1 MAALNIL
8 AFHEPL
14 IAPPI
19 LSRRQFRRFSVVFMS
34 VVSRLVFA
42 TAATALVSGAAA
54 QEACKRPGLGTAT
67 VASVRDGRT
76 LLLTDGRELRLAAI
90 EADDASRAA
99 LDTLAAGKMLRLEK
113 LGPEQ
118 DRYGRLVAI
127 AYTDDARE
135 SLQQVM
141 LAQGQARVSGRV
153 GNRPC
158 AELLLK
164 AEHTARATVRGIW
177 ADPNFAP
184 LPSHDVTRITAV
196 RGRFALVEG
205 KVLSV
210 RESGAT
216 IYVNFGRR
224 WAQDFAVTILKRHRR
239 DFAAAVIEPKE
250 LEGRRIRVR
259 GWVEQRRG
267 PMMEASVPEQIEV
280 IR

>member
-19 LSRRQFRRFSVVFMS
+19 LSRRQFRRFPVVFMS
-34 VVSRLVFA
+34 LVSRLVFA
-42 TAATALVSGAAA
+42 TAATALVSGATA
-54 QEACKRPGLGTAT
+54 QEACKLPGLGTAT

-99 LDTLAAGKMLRLEK
+99 LNALAAGRTLQLEK

-118 DRYGRLVAI
+118 DRYGRVVAI

-184 LPSHDVTRITAV
+184 LPSHDMARITAV

-239 DFAAAVIEPKE
+239 DFAAAGIEPKE

>member
-19 LSRRQFRRFSVVFMS
+19 LSRRQFRRFPVVFMS

-42 TAATALVSGAAA
+42 TAATALVSGATA
-54 QEACKRPGLGTAT
+54 QEACKLPGLGTAT

-99 LDTLAAGKMLRLEK
+99 LNALAAGRTLQLEK

-118 DRYGRLVAI
+118 DRYGRVVAI

-184 LPSHDVTRITAV
+184 LPSHDIARITAV

-239 DFAAAVIEPKE
+239 DFAAAGIEPKE

>member
-1 MAALNIL
+1 MVLT
-8 AFHEPL
+8 
-14 IAPPI
+14 
-19 LSRRQFRRFSVVFMS
+19 SVVF
-34 VVSRLVFA
+34 RLVLA
-42 TAATALVSGAAA
+42 TAATAFASGAMA
-54 QEACKRPGLGTAT
+54 QDACKLPGLGTAT
-67 VASVRDGRT
+67 VAGVRDGRT

-99 LDTLAAGKMLRLEK
+99 LNTLAAGKMLRLEK

-118 DRYGRLVAI
+118 DRYGRVVAI
-127 AYTDDARE
+127 VYTDDARQ

-141 LAQGQARVSGRV
+141 LAKGQARVSARV
-153 GNRPC
+153 GDRPC
-158 AELLLK
+158 AELLLQ
-164 AEHTARATVRGIW
+164 AERAARAAVRGLW

-184 LPSHDVTRITAV
+184 LPSHDITRITAV
-196 RGRFALVEG
+196 RGQFALVEG

-239 DFAAAVIEPKE
+239 DFAAANIDPKE

-267 PMMEASVPEQIEV
+267 PIMEASVPEQIEV

>member
-8 AFHEPL
+8 ASHKPVMV
-14 IAPPI
+14 PPI
-19 LSRRQFRRFSVVFMS
+19 LSRRQIRRFPVMIVSVA
-34 VVSRLVFA
+34 SRLMLA
-42 TAATALVSGAAA
+42 TAATAFVSHATA
-54 QEACKRPGLGTAT
+54 QEACKLPGLGTAT

-90 EADDASRAA
+90 EVNDASRTA
-99 LDTLAAGKMLRLEK
+99 LTTLAAGKVLRLEK

-118 DRYGRLVAI
+118 DRYGRVVAI
-127 AYTDDARE
+127 AYMDEAHE

-141 LAQGQARVSGRV
+141 LAQGEARVSARV
-153 GNRPC
+153 GDRPC

-164 AEHTARATVRGIW
+164 AESAARAAVRGLW

-196 RGRFALVEG
+196 RGQFALVEG

-224 WAQDFAVTILKRHRR
+224 WTQDFAVTILKRHRR
-239 DFAAAVIEPKE
+239 DFAAPNIDPKE

-267 PMMEASVPEQIEV
+267 PMMEVSVPEQIEV
-280 IR
+280 VR

>member
-19 LSRRQFRRFSVVFMS
+19 LSRRQFRRFPVVFMS

-42 TAATALVSGAAA
+42 TAATALVSGATA
-54 QEACKRPGLGTAT
+54 QEACKLPGLGTAT

-99 LDTLAAGKMLRLEK
+99 LNALAAGRTLQLEK

-118 DRYGRLVAI
+118 DRYGRVVAI

-184 LPSHDVTRITAV
+184 LPSHDIARITAV
-196 RGRFALVEG
+196 RGQFALVEG

-224 WAQDFAVTILKRHRR
+224 WTQDFAVTILKRHRR
-239 DFAAAVIEPKE
+239 DFAAAGIEPKE

>member
-1 MAALNIL
+1 M
-8 AFHEPL
+8 
-14 IAPPI
+14 
-19 LSRRQFRRFSVVFMS
+19 MS
-34 VVSRLVFA
+34 GA
-42 TAATALVSGAAA
+42 TA
-54 QEACKRPGLGTAT
+54 QETCKLPGLGTAT

-76 LLLTDGRELRLAAI
+76 MVLADGRELRLAAI

-99 LDTLAAGKMLRLEK
+99 LNALAAGKMLRLEK

-118 DRYGRLVAI
+118 DRYGRVVAI
-127 AYTDDARE
+127 AYTDDADE
-135 SLQQVM
+135 SLQQLM
-141 LAQGQARVSGRV
+141 LTQGRARVSARV

-158 AELLLK
+158 AELLLR
-164 AEHTARATVRGIW
+164 AERVARTSRRGLW

-196 RGRFALVEG
+196 RGQFALVEG

-224 WAQDFAVTILKRHRR
+224 WTQDFAVTIQKRHRR
-239 DFAAAVIEPKE
+239 EFAAANIDPKE

-259 GWVEQRRG
+259 GWVEQRHG
-267 PMMEASVPEQIEV
+267 PVMEASVPEQIEV
-280 IR
+280 VR

>member
-19 LSRRQFRRFSVVFMS
+19 LSRRQFRRFPVVFMS

-42 TAATALVSGAAA
+42 TAATALVSGATA
-54 QEACKRPGLGTAT
+54 QEACKLPGLGTAT

-99 LDTLAAGKMLRLEK
+99 LNALAAGRTLQLEK

-118 DRYGRLVAI
+118 DRYGRVVAI

-184 LPSHDVTRITAV
+184 LPSHDIARITAV

-239 DFAAAVIEPKE
+239 DFAAAGIEPKE

-267 PMMEASVPEQIEV
+267 PIMEASVPEQIEV

>member
-1 MAALNIL
+1 MV
-8 AFHEPL
+8 
-14 IAPPI
+14 PPI
-19 LSRRQFRRFSVVFMS
+19 LSRRQFRRFPVMFLSAM
-34 VVSRLVFA
+34 SRLVLA
-42 TAATALVSGAAA
+42 TAATAFVSGATA
-54 QEACKRPGLGTAT
+54 QEACKLPGLGTAT
-67 VASVRDGRT
+67 VAGVRDGRT

-90 EADDASRAA
+90 EANDASGAA
-99 LDTLAAGKMLRLEK
+99 LNTLAAGKMLRLEK

-118 DRYGRLVAI
+118 DRYGRVVAI

-135 SLQQVM
+135 LLQQVM
-141 LAQGQARVSGRV
+141 LAQGEARVSARV
-153 GNRPC
+153 GDRPC

-164 AEHTARATVRGIW
+164 AERAARAAARGLW
-177 ADPNFAP
+177 AHPNFAP
-184 LPSHDVTRITAV
+184 LPSHDVTGITAV
-196 RGRFALVEG
+196 RGQFALIEG

-224 WAQDFAVTILKRHRR
+224 WTQDFAVTILKRHRR
-239 DFAAAVIEPKE
+239 DFAAANIDPKE

-280 IR
+280 VR